1 MQNKQEQ
8 ILDAY
13 LFFAIFQTLY
23 LPYVSN
29 TVAAQPLSVRS
40 VANPDKDPFVLGL
53 PDPRPDLLV
62 TSTDL
67 ALDPA
72 TAPDP
77 SIIKQNSKKN
87 IDFYFL

>member
-1 MQNKQEQ
+1 M
-8 ILDAY
+8 
-13 LFFAIFQTLY
+13 F
-23 LPYVSN
+23 
-29 TVAAQPLSVRS
+29 
-40 VANPDKDPFVLGL
+40 LGL
-53 PDPRPDLLV
+53 PDPHPDPLV